1 MDDFE
6 IVESTRGNKPTQ
18 KDPIIITKPG
28 KPGQP
33 VSGKDKLLGAA
44 ADNFG
49 EILKLAEEITEI
61 RKTKVQSDAVIKQM
75 AEARK
80 TLLAEAEAYVMK
92 KNADTKSVVEN
103 TKVVIEKMHVIRMMM
118 QDFYAQNQQHLSSE
132 DFKAVITEIVDQM
145 CRVEN
150 GR

>member
-18 KDPIIITKPG
+18 NDPIIITKPG

-80 TLLAEAEAYVMK
+80 TLLAEAEAYAMK
-92 KNADTKSVVEN
+92 KNADTKSIVDRMN
-103 TKVVIEKMHVIRMMM
+103 IIRAMM
-118 QDFYAQNQQHLSSE
+118 QDFYAQSNQQLSGE
-132 DFKAVITEIVDQM
+132 DFSAVITEIVNQM
-145 CRVEN
+145 GRVEN
-150 GR
+150 GN